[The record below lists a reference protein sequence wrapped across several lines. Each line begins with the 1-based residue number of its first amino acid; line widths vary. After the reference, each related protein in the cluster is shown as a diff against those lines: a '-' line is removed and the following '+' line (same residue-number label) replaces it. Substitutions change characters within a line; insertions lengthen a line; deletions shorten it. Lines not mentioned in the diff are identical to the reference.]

1 MSLLNRLG
9 VNTPLMT
16 KRLAGGGGGHKA
28 IAIDANYISKAG
40 KKTPYLYREVL
51 ARLHLGHV
59 KRG

>member
-16 KRLAGGGGGHKA
+16 KRLAGGGHKA